1 MLKSVFRAAL
11 RGTSCIDAAGV
22 KASKQPAAKR
32 MPSAAKQ
39 RPRYNVPVAFMS
51 RGVVDPYEIEQA
63 VIEPPRRA
71 AAPDQATDAL
81 LVELPS
87 SRTGLGAE
95 PSGMEIHLE
104 QDNSH
109 AGRFSS

>member
-1 MLKSVFRAAL
+1 
-11 RGTSCIDAAGV
+11 
-22 KASKQPAAKR
+22 

-51 RGVVDPYEIEQA
+51 RGVVDPYEVEQA

-71 AAPDQATDAL
+71 AVPDQAAGPL
-81 LVELPS
+81 PVELPS

-95 PSGMEIHLE
+95 PSGMEVHLE
-104 QDNSH
+104 EDDAR
-109 AGRFSS
+109 AGTALPFSNQQFSPLRLLTYDVPA